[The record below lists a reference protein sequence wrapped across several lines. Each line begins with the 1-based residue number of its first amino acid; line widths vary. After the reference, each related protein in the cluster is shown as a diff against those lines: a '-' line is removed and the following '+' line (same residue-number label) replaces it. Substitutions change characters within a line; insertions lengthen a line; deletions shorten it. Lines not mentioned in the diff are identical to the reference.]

1 MASARAMIERRR
13 SSRLASRIPLTIL
26 DGSEGDSSRIS
37 ATAVAVSRC
46 GALFRVPFEPEVGS
60 HISVINELSRET
72 REFRVVRVSPPRRD
86 GTFEVGVE
94 ILHPN
99 REFWGVRFPDGS
111 TPDGEAEFAPQF
123 PRAC

>member
-1 MASARAMIERRR
+1 MIERRR

-26 DGSEGDSSRIS
+26 DGSDGNSRIS

-60 HISVINELSRET
+60 HISVINELSRES
-72 REFRVVRVSPPRRD
+72 REFRVVRVSPPGRD

-99 REFWGVRFPDGS
+99 QEFWGVRFPDGS
-111 TPDGEAEFAPQF
+111 TPDAETELAPQF
-123 PRAC
+123 PPSLLNSRS